1 MTLQELIDQCQN
13 VLADPLAGTWSEA
26 KVSEWIVQ
34 AIREYSR
41 YFPRRLSVEIS
52 ATPGAGGHY
61 NTVYAL
67 PVDFIR
73 VVAVEFPKDEVP
85 PVWLAHRS
93 EEDADFGAGYYDI
106 RRSGDSQSASYV
118 VLGEEPGAGEA
129 LRVYYLGLHD
139 TTLAVGDP
147 ITVPDEDIEII
158 VQFVK
163 MRAFEE
169 RLGGE
174 EQGADPTSNLVSY
187 LGANAERVR
196 SEFWAL
202 VEGRKRAGGGMVRW
216 GSSSD

>member
-13 VLADPLAGTWSEA
+13 VLADAAGVVWSEA
-26 KVSEWIVQ
+26 KINEWIVQ

-41 YFPRRLSVEIS
+41 HFPRRMNVTIS

-61 NTVYAL
+61 NTAYAL
-67 PVDFIR
+67 PTDFLECL
-73 VVAVEFPKDEVP
+73 AVEFPKDENP
-85 PVWLAHRS
+85 PIWLKRRS

-118 VLGEEPGAGEA
+118 VLGEEPGAGDE
-129 LRVYYLGLHD
+129 LKVVYLGLHD
-139 TTLAVGDP
+139 ITLAVGDP
-147 ITVPDEDIEII
+147 VTVPDEDIELL
-158 VQFVK
+158 VAFVK

-169 RLGGE
+169 RLADE
-174 EQGADPTSNLVSY
+174 EKGSDPTSNLVTY

-202 VEGRKRAGGGMVRW
+202 VEGRKRAGGGMVKW
-216 GSSSD
+216 GAETD